1 MYACIVY
8 VISLSY
14 GIMNS
19 IYLCNIPYEFHKKY
33 TDSMWVQATYNHDD
47 HFDLLRH

>member
-1 MYACIVY
+1 MNVYLYSIRDTMY
-8 VISLSY
+8 
-14 GIMNS
+14 G
-19 IYLCNIPYEFHKKY
+19 IYLCHIHYKFHKKY